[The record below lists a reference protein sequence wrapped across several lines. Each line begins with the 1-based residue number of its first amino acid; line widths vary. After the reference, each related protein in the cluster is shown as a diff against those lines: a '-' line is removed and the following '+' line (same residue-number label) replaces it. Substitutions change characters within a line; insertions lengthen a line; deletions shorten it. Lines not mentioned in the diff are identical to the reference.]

1 MQKISLKQKIVFS
14 QITSLIPW
22 YQFDKIVD
30 EFGGDYRYKKF
41 KSRDHLLVMI
51 FAQLTFR
58 ESLRAIEAS
67 LNSQRVKLYHMGIR
81 CGQIAHNTIADANE
95 ARDYKIYEELANILT
110 ARAKELYSDEKIL
123 DEFEFDKSIYALD
136 SSVINICFSLA
147 PWAKYMEKKGIG
159 AVKLHSLID
168 LKGNIPSFNVITDG
182 KVYDGAI
189 LDILPF
195 EAGSIY
201 IMDRGYL
208 DYRRLYNVELNKS
221 LFITRTT
228 SNIKLK
234 RVYSNKNTKREN
246 AANLDQNAKEDAKE
260 NEFISS
266 DQIVSFVTKDA
277 KKSYPQKLRRVR
289 YKFKEK
295 NEKKFKYLTF
305 LTNNLTIEALTIA
318 RLYKKRWQIELF
330 FKWIKQ
336 HLKIKTFYSY
346 SENGVKIQIWTAIC
360 TYLLVAILKKELK
373 IDHSLYTILQVLSV
387 NIFERTQVNQLFTEF
402 DCRSYDDDERQ
413 PLLF

>member
-1 MQKISLKQKIVFS
+1 MQNASSKQKIIFS

-22 YQFDKIVD
+22 YRFDKIVG

-51 FAQLTFR
+51 FAQLTYR
-58 ESLRAIEAS
+58 ESLRAIEVS

-81 CGQIAHNTIADANE
+81 CGKIAHNTIADANE
-95 ARDYKIYEELANILT
+95 VRDYRIYEELANILT
-110 ARAKELYSDEKIL
+110 AKAKELYNDEKIM
-123 DEFEFDKSIYALD
+123 DELEFDKSIYALD

-147 PWAKYMEKKGIG
+147 PWAKYMEKNEIG
-159 AVKLHSLID
+159 AIKLHSLID

-189 LDILPF
+189 LDIIPF

-208 DYRRLYNVELNKS
+208 DYKRLYKIEQNKS
-221 LFITRTT
+221 FFITRTT

-234 RVYSNKNTKREN
+234 RIYSNKNTKVKTTE
-246 AANLDQNAKEDAKE
+246 NLDQN
-260 NEFISS
+260 EFIIS

-295 NEKKFKYLTF
+295 GEKKFKYLTF
-305 LTNNLTIEALTIA
+305 ITNNLTLEALVIA

-346 SENGVKIQIWTAIC
+346 NENGVKVQIWTAIC

-373 IDHSLYTILQVLSV
+373 IDHSLCTILQVLSV
-387 NIFERTQVNQLFTEF
+387 NIFERTQVNQLFTDF
-402 DCRSYDDDERQ
+402 DCKNHKEDQRQ
-413 PLLF
+413 SLLL

>member
-1 MQKISLKQKIVFS
+1 MQNASSKQKIIFS

-22 YQFDKIVD
+22 YRFDKIVG

-41 KSRDHLLVMI
+41 KSRDHLLLMI
-51 FAQLTFR
+51 FAQLTYR
-58 ESLRAIEAS
+58 ESLRAIEVS

-81 CGQIAHNTIADANE
+81 CGKIAHNTIADANE
-95 ARDYKIYEELANILT
+95 VRDYRIYEELANILT
-110 ARAKELYSDEKIL
+110 AKAKELYNDEKIM
-123 DEFEFDKSIYALD
+123 DELEFDKSIYALD

-147 PWAKYMEKKGIG
+147 PWAKYMEKNEIG
-159 AVKLHSLID
+159 AIKLHSLID

-189 LDILPF
+189 LDIIPF

-208 DYRRLYNVELNKS
+208 DYKRLYKIEQNKS
-221 LFITRTT
+221 FFITRTT

-234 RVYSNKNTKREN
+234 RIYSNKNTKVKTTE
-246 AANLDQNAKEDAKE
+246 NLDQN
-260 NEFISS
+260 EFIIS

-295 NEKKFKYLTF
+295 GEKKFKYLTF
-305 LTNNLTIEALTIA
+305 ITNNLTLEALVIA

-346 SENGVKIQIWTAIC
+346 NENGVKVQIWTAIC

-387 NIFERTQVNQLFTEF
+387 NIFERTQVNQLFTDF
-402 DCRSYDDDERQ
+402 DCKNHKEDQHQS
-413 PLLF
+413 LLL

>member
-1 MQKISLKQKIVFS
+1 M
-14 QITSLIPW
+14 
-22 YQFDKIVD
+22 
-30 EFGGDYRYKKF
+30 GGRF
-41 KSRDHLLVMI
+41 
-51 FAQLTFR
+51 FR
-58 ESLRAIEAS
+58 VS
-67 LNSQRVKLYHMGIR
+67 
-81 CGQIAHNTIADANE
+81 
-95 ARDYKIYEELANILT
+95 
-110 ARAKELYSDEKIL
+110 
-123 DEFEFDKSIYALD
+123 
-136 SSVINICFSLA
+136 ICFSLA
-147 PWAKYMEKKGIG
+147 PWAKYMEKNEIG
-159 AVKLHSLID
+159 AIKLHSLID

-189 LDILPF
+189 LDIIPF

-208 DYRRLYNVELNKS
+208 DYKRLYKIEQNKS
-221 LFITRTT
+221 FFITRTT

-234 RVYSNKNTKREN
+234 RIYSNKNTKVKTTE
-246 AANLDQNAKEDAKE
+246 NLDQN
-260 NEFISS
+260 EFIIS

-295 NEKKFKYLTF
+295 GEKKFKYLTF
-305 LTNNLTIEALTIA
+305 ITNNLTLEALVIA

-346 SENGVKIQIWTAIC
+346 NENGVKVQIWTAIC

-373 IDHSLYTILQVLSV
+373 IDHSLCTILQVLSV
-387 NIFERTQVNQLFTEF
+387 NIFERTQVNQLFTDF
-402 DCRSYDDDERQ
+402 DCKNHKEDQRQ
-413 PLLF
+413 SLLL